1 MNDRQKDRLGHLT
14 ALITITIWG
23 ATFIST
29 KILLV
34 DFTPVEILFCRF
46 LLGFAAL
53 IAAFPHRLK
62 NTGLRRELTFAAAGL
77 CGITLYYL
85 LENIALTFTQASNV
99 GVIVSAAPFFTALLS
114 RIFFPSE
121 EHLHKS
127 FFFGFFIAMAG
138 IILISFSGTRLHL
151 NPKGDLLA
159 VTAAVVWAFYSVLT
173 KKINS
178 YGYHTVQTTRRIFA
192 YGILFMVPALFLF
205 GFHPDFSRFAY
216 PPNLLH
222 MLFLGLGA
230 SALCFVTWSFAVKAL
245 GVVRTSVYIYMVP
258 LITVLL
264 SVIVLGERI
273 TWISA
278 LGTALILTG
287 LFFSSGSGKN
297 KRKS

>member
-127 FFFGFFIAMAG
+127 FFF
-138 IILISFSGTRLHL
+138 
-151 NPKGDLLA
+151 
-159 VTAAVVWAFYSVLT
+159 
-173 KKINS
+173 
-178 YGYHTVQTTRRIFA
+178 RIFHR
-192 YGILFMVPALFLF
+192 YGGNHTDQLQRYQTPSESERRPSRRHSSRSVGFLLRSDEKNQLLRISHRTDDTEDLRLWHTFHGSRSVPLRFLS
-205 GFHPDFSRFAY
+205 GFLTVCISAQSAPHAFSRARCIS
-216 PPNLLH
+216 PLL
-222 MLFLGLGA
+222 
-230 SALCFVTWSFAVKAL
+230 CDVEPRRK
-245 GVVRTSVYIYMVP
+245 
-258 LITVLL
+258 
-264 SVIVLGERI
+264 
-273 TWISA
+273 
-278 LGTALILTG
+278 
-287 LFFSSGSGKN
+287 SSGRRANQRIHLYGSSYHSTPIRHRPG
-297 KRKS
+297 